1 MVTCQRLICASAD
14 LREGGLGVRFEVN
27 WAGQSTPAFVVR
39 YNGHAVAYL
48 NQCAHVPV
56 ELDFNAG
63 DFFDDSGLYFVCATH
78 GAMYAPESGLCIA
91 GPCVGRRLHK
101 LTVHERDGNVYL
113 IEGN

>member
-1 MVTCQRLICASAD
+1 MVAGERLICASNA
-14 LREGGLGVRFEVN
+14 LQEGGLGVRFEVN
-27 WAGQSTPAFVVR
+27 WAGESTPAFVVR
-39 YNGHAVAYL
+39 YNGLAVAYL

-56 ELDFNAG
+56 EMDFNAG

-78 GAMYAPESGLCIA
+78 GATYVPDSGLCIA

-101 LTVHERDGNVYL
+101 LNVYERDGNVYL